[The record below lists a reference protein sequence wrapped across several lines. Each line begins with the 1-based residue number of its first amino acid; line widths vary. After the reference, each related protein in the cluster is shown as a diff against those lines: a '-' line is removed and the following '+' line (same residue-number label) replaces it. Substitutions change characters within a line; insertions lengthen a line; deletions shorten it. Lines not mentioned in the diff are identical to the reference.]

1 MVFRR
6 NYYGYNEIYLRRNMN
21 VYLVTPAPEPTI
33 EMSQTGELIALGLI
47 VVCVISFFGFAK
59 KVLDTEDKIHS
70 KYRLH

>member
-1 MVFRR
+1 
-6 NYYGYNEIYLRRNMN
+6 MN

-47 VVCVISFFGFAK
+47 VVCVISFFGLAK

>member
-1 MVFRR
+1 
-6 NYYGYNEIYLRRNMN
+6 MN

-47 VVCVISFFGFAK
+47 VVCVISFFGLAK
-59 KVLDTEDKIHS
+59 KVLDTEDKLDR